1 MMNYYYYFVV
11 IGLYVEV
18 EKNFSGIG
26 SLLLF
31 KLVGGGS

>member
-1 MMNYYYYFVV
+1 MMNYYYFVV

-18 EKNFSGIG
+18 EKNFSGIR

-31 KLVGGGS
+31 ELVGGGS